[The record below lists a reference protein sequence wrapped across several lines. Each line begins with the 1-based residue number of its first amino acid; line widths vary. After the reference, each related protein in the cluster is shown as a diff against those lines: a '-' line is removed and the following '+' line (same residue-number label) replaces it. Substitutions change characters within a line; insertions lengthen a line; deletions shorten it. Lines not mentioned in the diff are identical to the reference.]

1 MNKISIFFY
10 EEGDIFFMSDSDS
23 DPDDSNDFLII
34 INDENI
40 TELRDILLWM
50 IKHLKQEKN

>member
-1 MNKISIFFY
+1 M
-10 EEGDIFFMSDSDS
+10 SDS

-40 TELRDILLWM
+40 TELRYILLWM
-50 IKHLKQEKN
+50 IKHLKQEKIK